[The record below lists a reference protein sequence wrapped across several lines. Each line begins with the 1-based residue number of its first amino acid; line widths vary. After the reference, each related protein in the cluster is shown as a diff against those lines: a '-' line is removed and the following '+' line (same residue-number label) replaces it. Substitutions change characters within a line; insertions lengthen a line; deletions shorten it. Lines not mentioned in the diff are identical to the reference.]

1 MIYNFISKSW
11 AFEAI
16 LFTSLFN
23 TKIKMCTNSEKD
35 FQHDDDA
42 GAMNERMV

>member
-1 MIYNFISKSW
+1 MIYNFIPKSW

-23 TKIKMCTNSEKD
+23 TKIKTSSKKD
-35 FQHDDDA
+35 FHDDDA
-42 GAMNERMV
+42 DTMTERMV